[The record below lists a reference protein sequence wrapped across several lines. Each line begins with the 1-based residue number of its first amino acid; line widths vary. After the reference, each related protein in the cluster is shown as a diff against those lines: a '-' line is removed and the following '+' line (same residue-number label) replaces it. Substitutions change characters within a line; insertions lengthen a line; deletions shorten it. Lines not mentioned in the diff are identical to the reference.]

1 MSVLRSV
8 VRASSVV
15 GLALLVS
22 FASPGAV
29 EAQFGAGP
37 SPVRYTEAQ
46 AHTMRRSVQLPGTV
60 ESASMS
66 IVASEMAGLVTELPA
81 REGMAVSQG
90 DILASLRSTNLELRM
105 QATESELREA
115 EARAQLAERELE
127 RARDLF
133 ADELFSQQQLDGA
146 EFEFNAR
153 IGKQAQL
160 EADLAVLQ
168 DDLERSVIRAPFD
181 GVVVDEQTEVG
192 QWLTVGGPV
201 VELHALSRLEVVVE
215 VPERYFGAIERG
227 TVATVQVGSLDGLE
241 VEGRVNAII
250 PRASTQART
259 FPVKVRIDNSKS
271 RIGVGMLTQVAFPIG
286 ESYDAVVVPKDAL
299 VLRGPQRFVY
309 VIGDDDAAAIL
320 PVEVGSGAGQWI
332 AIEGPVP
339 AGSRVITR
347 GNERLQPGQAVA
359 GEALD
364 YPLP

>member
-1 MSVLRSV
+1 MLRSV

-309 VIGDDDAAAIL
+309 VIG
-320 PVEVGSGAGQWI
+320 
-332 AIEGPVP
+332 
-339 AGSRVITR
+339 
-347 GNERLQPGQAVA
+347 
-359 GEALD
+359 
-364 YPLP
+364 